1 MMKQTKRDVLPS
13 SPPSQTTSKVGAA
26 LSTIFS
32 DYCRQRRIRFQE
44 TSIAEAMSTEIP
56 DTLMC
61 RRGSHLT
68 MKYAE
73 ASPITDFKPYL
84 DATGEQMRYL
94 AAEG

>member
-1 MMKQTKRDVLPS
+1 MYYRLHLRRKLPQRFA
-13 SPPSQTTSKVGAA
+13 PLCRQF
-26 LSTIFS
+26 FS